1 VIAKKIYKII
11 ETKINTQPI
20 GIKKNGS
27 LNIPSLSSDE
37 PANSNT
43 IKQMIPIERVNV
55 AILNLLSIQSTK
67 FHNFKLINIYNVKVR
82 FRKNKGFR
90 KNI

>member
-1 VIAKKIYKII
+1 MIAKKIYKII
-11 ETKINTQPI
+11 ETKINPHPI

-27 LNIPSLSSDE
+27 LKTPFLSTE
-37 PANSNT
+37 ELANSNT
-43 IKQMIPIERVNV
+43 IKQMIPKEIVNV

-82 FRKNKGFR
+82 FRKN
-90 KNI
+90 